1 VRFPPADVLANS
13 TEPTAF
19 ILLLWQELF
28 DESSP
33 DSYQPRLQN
42 IPALV
47 EELHSVAKLAVRSSQ
62 WLVHLKE
69 IKAEL
74 EHSIAENRSLLSSF
88 PKYEWTLKDVL
99 TFDEPSEV
107 AKTARLA
114 IEDEP
119 EFEDF
124 YGAALQKAVDRLP
137 TKKEDASRAVANLAS
152 YAIRTGRDRQSYCS
166 LIRDDLF
173 SADSKTVCA
182 ELIAGCRS
190 HPTRYDFV
198 AAVSGDRANV
208 RAILRNNSELRLLT
222 NEDKPTGVEAT
233 AFFGAHNDATL
244 VRGKVEGDG
253 AAIAAKLAVRSV
265 RTVIDAF
272 NFFSNALLLTTR
284 DQVLLSAAGRAWESV
299 DLAEQS
305 FRRLRPRRDA
315 RQLTYRAFETLS
327 AAGLPGR
334 ILNALELH
342 SLAHGSAAPRVR
354 LVNLWSAVECLLGSQ
369 AAGSI
374 IERVVALLAPIIVWR
389 RVEKIVRYLA
399 ISIHQYRT
407 EYKLELPDAS
417 GFSNCNAH
425 AIASE
430 DLLHILGKP
439 NGHTHPQSLA
449 AYTGQHVF
457 SAHSTILS

>member
-1 VRFPPADVLANS
+1 VFFWHILRVRFPPADVLANS
-13 TEPTAF
+13 TEPTSF

-47 EELHSVAKLAVRSSQ
+47 EELHSVAKLAVKSSQ

-190 HPTRYDFV
+190 HPTIYDFV
-198 AAVSGDRANV
+198 AAVSGDRSNV

-233 AFFGAHNDATL
+233 AFFAAHNDATL
-244 VRGKVEGDG
+244 VRLYPEENRGWST
-253 AAIAAKLAVRSV
+253 APKL
-265 RTVIDAF
+265 
-272 NFFSNALLLTTR
+272 
-284 DQVLLSAAGRAWESV
+284 
-299 DLAEQS
+299 
-305 FRRLRPRRDA
+305 RRKYFL
-315 RQLTYRAFETLS
+315 
-327 AAGLPGR
+327 
-334 ILNALELH
+334 
-342 SLAHGSAAPRVR
+342 
-354 LVNLWSAVECLLGSQ
+354 
-369 AAGSI
+369 
-374 IERVVALLAPIIVWR
+374 
-389 RVEKIVRYLA
+389 
-399 ISIHQYRT
+399 
-407 EYKLELPDAS
+407 
-417 GFSNCNAH
+417 
-425 AIASE
+425 
-430 DLLHILGKP
+430 
-439 NGHTHPQSLA
+439 
-449 AYTGQHVF
+449 
-457 SAHSTILS
+457 